1 MGALTL
7 PIVILFTFGDMDTDR
22 FRRQQDGGVT
32 LQGRAVNDFKRGLTK
47 ENFDRVLLRLGVKKA
62 EPPPTAARDA
72 AAAAGEAAA
81 TARSELECVPRP
93 SPRPHPRRR
102 PRAICTAVRVSPPH
116 VLGRRLRSNQAAVTN
131 PAAVGEQE
139 EKTPVEWG

>member
-1 MGALTL
+1 MRLPGLTGRHCTAGSVAVPEWFLPVAAVGALTL

-22 FRRQQDGGVT
+22 FRRQQNGGVT

-81 TARSELECVPRP
+81 TARSELGCD
-93 SPRPHPRRR
+93 PHPR
-102 PRAICTAVRVSPPH
+102 
-116 VLGRRLRSNQAAVTN
+116 
-131 PAAVGEQE
+131 PAPASSISHFCKCSVAG
-139 EKTPVEWG
+139 

>member
-22 FRRQQDGGVT
+22 FRRQQNGGVT

-62 EPPPTAARDA
+62 EPPTYEPPPIAARDA

-81 TARSELECVPRP
+81 TARSELECAPRP
-93 SPRPHPRRR
+93 NPRPRT
-102 PRAICTAVRVSPPH
+102 ICTAVRVSPPH